1 MTANQYLPEGE
12 IFSSQENKDYI
23 SSIYGL
29 EKAMASGKIIEGI
42 AVMCES
48 ADMSLQIEL
57 CGGNVMGIIPKS
69 ESLYNADDSEPKDI
83 AIITRVGKAVCFKVK
98 EIIYPEKT
106 AAESDENH
114 IPIALLSR
122 RDAQIECAENF
133 HSQLRCGDIIPAV
146 VTHLEPFGAF
156 VDIGCGLV
164 SLLSVDCI
172 SVSRIS
178 HPGDRISVRDKIM
191 TIVKS
196 IDCETRR
203 IYVSQ
208 RELLGT
214 WEENVSGL
222 KAGQTVAGIIRSIE
236 EYGIFVELTPNLAGL
251 AELCDE
257 ESGTMKS
264 IAPGQT
270 CAVYIKSILPERM
283 KIKLVLIDAYKREK
297 VDDASKFDRTRFSAE
312 RNRVKYFIDTDV
324 VKHIDKWQYS
334 PENCKKIIE
343 TNFSLCEIT

>member
-1 MTANQYLPEGE
+1 MTANQYHPEGE
-12 IFSSQENKDYI
+12 LFTTQENRDYV
-23 SSIYGL
+23 SSIHGL
-29 EKAMASGKIIEGI
+29 EKAMASGKIIEGV
-42 AVMCES
+42 ARMCES
-48 ADMSLQIEL
+48 ADMSLNIEL
-57 CGGNVMGIIPKS
+57 CGGNVMGIIPRS
-69 ESLYNADDSEPKDI
+69 EALFNSDGSDAKDI

-98 EIIYPEKT
+98 EIIYPDKT
-106 AAESDENH
+106 DGSPTPVA
-114 IPIALLSR
+114 ILSR
-122 RDAQIECAENF
+122 RDAQIECASFF
-133 HSQLRCGDIIPAV
+133 HARLNCGDIIPAV

-191 TIVKS
+191 VIVKS
-196 IDCETRR
+196 HDRETGR

-222 KAGQTVAGIIRSIE
+222 RAGQTVAGIIRSIE
-236 EYGIFVELTPNLAGL
+236 EYGIFVELAPNLAGL
-251 AELCDE
+251 AELCGE
-257 ESGTMKS
+257 ESGEMS
-264 IAPGQT
+264 RIAPGQT

-283 KIKLVLIDAYKREK
+283 KIKLVLIDACKREVSGERQSSVQK
-297 VDDASKFDRTRFSAE
+297 SK
-312 RNRVKYFIDTDV
+312 VKYFIDTSS

-334 PENCKKIIE
+334 PENCKKVIE
-343 TNFSLCEIT
+343 TNFTLCEVT